1 MLTGPIDVNGLVLQS
16 LANAEIAL
24 TGDEKELGVYLLDI
38 GGGTT
43 ELAFFQHGKLQKL
56 AVLPGGGD
64 HITNDVAM
72 ALRVSSL
79 SAETLKIDFG
89 CATLSIADE
98 EKVTAVKSVGS
109 REKYQVSERDLAGYI
124 EPRVLEIFQLTRQEM
139 EKMSPDQWP
148 PAGIVMTGGVAA
160 MHGVADLARQFFDYG
175 DQVRVAE
182 QEYLGVND
190 VYGTAIGA
198 VYYAQKYQQEG
209 PAPVREKPRG
219 RIGFFQRIKDWF
231 SEIWD

>member
-1 MLTGPIDVNGLVLQS
+1 
-16 LANAEIAL
+16 
-24 TGDEKELGVYLLDI
+24 
-38 GGGTT
+38 
-43 ELAFFQHGKLQKL
+43 
-56 AVLPGGGD
+56 
-64 HITNDVAM
+64 
-72 ALRVSSL
+72 
-79 SAETLKIDFG
+79 
-89 CATLSIADE
+89 
-98 EKVTAVKSVGS
+98 
-109 REKYQVSERDLAGYI
+109 
-124 EPRVLEIFQLTRQEM
+124 
-139 EKMSPDQWP
+139 
-148 PAGIVMTGGVAA
+148 